1 LDIGFLLKKIVTFFV
16 EPFGLII
23 TLFFIGLVFLLLEK
37 NRFAKLFIGASFI
50 FLLLFSYEPF
60 SNALVKNL
68 EDKYPK
74 YAYKADIKYIH
85 VLGSG
90 HNTDKSQPLSSN
102 ISNSGIKRVL
112 EGVLIHKN
120 ISGSKLIFTGYEGD
134 TNTSNAQMNANL
146 AIALGV
152 DKDDIIIG
160 KEPKDTLEE
169 AYFTKNIV
177 GEDTFVLVTSAT
189 HMPRSMELFKSLG
202 LNPIAAPSAFYKKEF
217 DGYMK
222 VPNVYSLQNSQ
233 MAMHEYIG
241 ILWNKLRK

>member
-1 LDIGFLLKKIVTFFV
+1 MDIGFLLKKIITFFV
-16 EPFGLII
+16 EPLGLII
-23 TLFFIGLVFLLLEK
+23 TLFFIGLLLLFLK
-37 NRFAKLFIGASFI
+37 KYRLSKLSLVVSFI
-50 FLLLFSYEPF
+50 FLSLFSYEPF

-68 EDKYPK
+68 ENQYPK

-90 HNTDKSQPLSSN
+90 HNTDKSQPISSN
-102 ISNSGIKRVL
+102 IGDAGIKRVL
-112 EGVLIHKN
+112 EGILIHKN
-120 ISGSKLIFTGYEGD
+120 ISGTKLIFTGYEGD

-146 AIALGV
+146 AMALGV
-152 DKDDIIIG
+152 NKDDIIIG
-160 KEPKDTLEE
+160 KEPKDTMEE

-177 GEDTFVLVTSAT
+177 GEDAFVLVTSAT

-202 LNPIAAPSAFYKKEF
+202 LNPVAAPSAFYKKEF

-222 VPNVYSLQNSQ
+222 VPNVYSLKNSQ
-233 MAMHEYIG
+233 MAIHEYIG

>member
-1 LDIGFLLKKIVTFFV
+1 MDIGFLLKKIVTFFV

>member
-1 LDIGFLLKKIVTFFV
+1 MDIGFLLKKIITFFV
-16 EPFGLII
+16 EPLGLII
-23 TLFFIGLVFLLLEK
+23 TLFFIGLLLLFLK
-37 NRFAKLFIGASFI
+37 KYRLSKLSLGASFI

-68 EDKYPK
+68 EEQYPK
-74 YAYKADIKYIH
+74 YAYNADIKYIH

-90 HNTDKSQPLSSN
+90 HNTDKSQPISSN
-102 ISNSGIKRVL
+102 IGDAGIKRVL
-112 EGVLIHKN
+112 EGILIHKN
-120 ISGSKLIFTGYEGD
+120 ISGTKLIFTGYEGD

-146 AIALGV
+146 AMALGV
-152 DKDDIIIG
+152 NKDDIIIG
-160 KEPKDTLEE
+160 KEPKDTMEE

-177 GEDTFVLVTSAT
+177 GEDAFVLVTSAT

-202 LNPIAAPSAFYKKEF
+202 LNLVAAPSAFYKKEF

-222 VPNVYSLQNSQ
+222 VPNVYSLKNSQ
-233 MAMHEYIG
+233 MAIHEYIG